1 MNSLSYGNN
10 ELRQKFK
17 EIRKERNLSLRLL
30 GIKSG
35 LDHSDISKIERGI
48 RKDVTIQT
56 VIKLAEALEVSL
68 DELVLKD
75 LS

>member
-1 MNSLSYGNN
+1 MEIMNLGKN
-10 ELRQKFK
+10 LKK
-17 EIRKERNLSLRLL
+17 LRKEKNLSLRLL

-48 RKDVTIQT
+48 RTDVTIQT